1 MIHWKTQLKKNKKQ
15 KTLLSVSI
23 IFWTFWL
30 WFENLGFYLLYFILS
45 YFCYF
50 ILAGL
55 HPIKFYHA
63 GHGLLLW
70 AIWQWQSIFRAS
82 ILLFW
87 SGWLTPVAVLCSCC
101 LRWLKGNSKTDH
113 SLPVCGIRV
122 SNSQNVSASLAGAC
136 GRMLLWLQSGM
147 PGEGQRHLDELDISG
162 SQVTLA
168 SALGAWGHRV

>member
-1 MIHWKTQLKKNKKQ
+1 MIHWKTQLKKNKNQ

-70 AIWQWQSIFRAS
+70 AIWQWQSILVWLADSCWCSLFM
-82 ILLFW
+82 LLEMIEGQFQDRSFLACMW
-87 SGWLTPVAVLCSCC
+87 DKSFQLTKCKCFPSTC
-101 LRWLKGNSKTDH
+101 LW
-113 SLPVCGIRV
+113 
-122 SNSQNVSASLAGAC
+122 QNASLTSVWDAWWRTKTSWWAG
-136 GRMLLWLQSGM
+136 
-147 PGEGQRHLDELDISG
+147 H
-162 SQVTLA
+162 
-168 SALGAWGHRV
+168 